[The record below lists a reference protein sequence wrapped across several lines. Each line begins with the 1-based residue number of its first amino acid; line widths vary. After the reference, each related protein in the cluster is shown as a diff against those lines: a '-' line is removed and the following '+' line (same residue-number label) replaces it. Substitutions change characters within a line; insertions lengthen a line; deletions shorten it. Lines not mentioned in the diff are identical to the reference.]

1 MKRIKLGFTLA
12 EVLITLSII
21 GVVAAIVMPS
31 VMTNYTYKTVGVKLA
46 KFYSQLESATRPY
59 VVQGEAF
66 TGSTLD
72 AANFVNDSF
81 IITNKNDF
89 ETQTVTCKS
98 SYGNTAEDIAAQA
111 VCGTQ
116 TSGTIITYNYVHN
129 SDSVEAQAAP
139 NGARLGSDKVAVEL
153 KDGTRFQI
161 YLIEDYSK
169 KINLTGYEDEVDVN
183 QVGIPVFGVAVDPEV
198 AGLPK
203 AVNTA
208 YKFVVTELGYVYPDR
223 SDECL
228 SAIFDAKFNT
238 NTKTFGKDSA
248 CVATVSAGGG
258 AGGAGGGGGAGGQ

>member
-59 VVQGEAF
+59 VVQGESF
-66 TGSTLD
+66 TGSALD

-81 IITNKNDF
+81 IITNRNDF
-89 ETQTVTCKS
+89 STTETDCTTDP
-98 SYGNTAEDIAAQA
+98 TPA
-111 VCGTQ
+111 VCGSQ
-116 TSGTIITYNYVHN
+116 TTGTVLTYDFVQT
-129 SDSVEAQAAP
+129 SDSVIDQAAS
-139 NGARLGSDKVAVEL
+139 NGARLDDTEVSVEL

-161 YLIEDYSK
+161 YLIDDYSE
-169 KINLTGYEDEVDVN
+169 KINIDGYEDEVDVN
-183 QVGIPVFGVAVDPEV
+183 QVGVPVFGIAVDPEV

-258 AGGAGGGGGAGGQ
+258 AGGAGGAGGGGGQ

>member
-59 VVQGEAF
+59 VVQGESF
-66 TGSTLD
+66 TGSALD

-89 ETQTVTCKS
+89 ETTETDCT
-98 SYGNTAEDIAAQA
+98 GTPTPD
-111 VCGTQ
+111 VCGSQ
-116 TSGTIITYNYVHN
+116 TTGTVITYNYVQDE
-129 SDSVEAQAAP
+129 DSVIAQAAP
-139 NGARLGSDKVAVEL
+139 NGARLDDTEVSVEL

-161 YLIEDYSK
+161 YLIDNYQDKLDES
-169 KINLTGYEDEVDVN
+169 GYEDEIDVN

-198 AGLPK
+198 TGLPK

-208 YKFVVTELGYVYPDR
+208 YKFLVTELGYVYPDR
-223 SDECL
+223 TDKCL

-258 AGGAGGGGGAGGQ
+258 AGGGGGQ